1 MIRILLNH
9 DRNRGKGKKYLLDK
23 IFRKYKTYMIKI

>member
-1 MIRILLNH
+1 MIHISKNH
-9 DRNRGKGKKYLLDK
+9 DRNQGKGKKYLLDK